1 MTALEAAEECG
12 RPLHFIPHA
21 NHKDLRIESDTT
33 AFLPRVGIQ
42 NLIQRNIYRFKTT
55 GRFIPTKA
63 IIDTNS
69 RADQLIRQATADM
82 IKSNSSGRN
91 TLLTKLDLDIAIAN
105 IAGFR
110 MRNDRTVYRFNQQRN
125 DDRYKMGRG
134 GRGGRGGH
142 QPYYD
147 NGRGRG
153 RGRGTGTGRGRGR
166 NQLYNEVGHDRGRGR
181 FQSGYGQRG
190 NSRYQSGEGEGGQEI
205 RHQRFDD
212 RDWNGTRTDDMKR
225 DHSNRG
231 GREGRQGRGR
241 GGRR

>member
-82 IKSNSSGRN
+82 IKSNSSGRK
-91 TLLTKLDLDIAIAN
+91 TFLTKLSS
-105 IAGFR
+105 GFR

-125 DDRYKMGRG
+125 NDRYKMGRG
-134 GRGGRGGH
+134 GRGSRGGEIERV
-142 QPYYD
+142 QAYR
-147 NGRGRG
+147 RGI
-153 RGRGTGTGRGRGR
+153 
-166 NQLYNEVGHDRGRGR
+166 QDEVHCYRP
-181 FQSGYGQRG
+181 
-190 NSRYQSGEGEGGQEI
+190 
-205 RHQRFDD
+205 
-212 RDWNGTRTDDMKR
+212 
-225 DHSNRG
+225 
-231 GREGRQGRGR
+231 
-241 GGRR
+241 